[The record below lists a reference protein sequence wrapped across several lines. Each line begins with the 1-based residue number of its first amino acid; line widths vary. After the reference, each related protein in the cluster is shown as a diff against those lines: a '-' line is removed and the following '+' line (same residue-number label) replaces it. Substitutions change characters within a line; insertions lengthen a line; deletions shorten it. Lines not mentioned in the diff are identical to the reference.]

1 MNPLFVGIDVSSRSN
16 VAYLMKPD
24 GSKHSSF
31 SVQNNLGGAKILSE
45 KIVSAL
51 SSMHL
56 SDVVIGL
63 EATSIYGDSL
73 VYALRED
80 GSLGRFQRKIHVL
93 NPKQVRKF
101 KEAYSDLPKN
111 DFVDAFVIADHLRFG
126 RIAKEVY
133 MDDYRYQALRTLTRA
148 RFDVIQNLTREK
160 QRFANYL
167 FLKCSGIAQEKD
179 IQNTSATTIALMEQF
194 ETVDDL
200 ANADLDELTF
210 FIDEKGRNF
219 ADPVAKA
226 KAIRSAAR
234 DSYRLPVTVNNSVNQ
249 AMSVSIASMR
259 ALKEQVKVLDKAIE
273 QQFEIIPNT
282 LTSIPGIG
290 KVYSAGIIAEIGDIH
305 RFDSQAS
312 VAKFAGLVWHK
323 DQSGEFEAEHS
334 RMIKS
339 GNRYLRY
346 YLLEAANSV
355 RRCDSEFRRYYD
367 LKYHE
372 VNKYQHKRALALTA
386 RKLVRLV
393 FRLLKDNRLKLAVPG
408 YEMKLDLGK
417 KVCIIGGGEVA
428 CETAEMLMADA
439 RPNSFAT
446 TGSIGDVEVTLV
458 EMQPQLMTG
467 VCLPNR
473 NIALASLRREGVK
486 SYINSKVLEVTEHEV
501 KIQHKDGT
509 EEWLKGFD
517 YIVLGLGSRKYDPL
531 SEELKAFVPEVH
543 VIGDAIK
550 PGQSSDAMHQG
561 FHVGYEL

>member
-1 MNPLFVGIDVSSRSN
+1 MVCSGMILIREVADAPVIMGISKPAGLKSPCGEVKIVNPLFVGIDVSSGSN

-31 SVQNNLGGAKILSE
+31 SVQNNLGGAKMLSE
-45 KIVSAL
+45 RIVSAL
-51 SSMHL
+51 SSMRL

-63 EATSIYGDSL
+63 EATSIYGNNL

-80 GSLGRFQRKIHVL
+80 GSLSRFQRKIHVL
-93 NPKQVRKF
+93 NPKQVKKF
-101 KEAYSDLPKN
+101 KEAYPDLPKN
-111 DFVDAFVIADHLRFG
+111 DFVDAFAIADHLRFG

-160 QRFANYL
+160 RFANYL

-179 IQNTSATTIALMEQF
+179 IQNTSATTIALMEHF

-200 ANADLDELTF
+200 ANTDLDELTD
-210 FIDEKGRNF
+210 FIAQAGRGRFVDPDATARAVRAAAKG
-219 ADPVAKA
+219 
-226 KAIRSAAR
+226 
-234 DSYRLPVTVNNSVNQ
+234 SYRLPKTVNDTVNQ

-312 VAKFAGLVWHK
+312 VAKFAGLVWTQH
-323 DQSGEFEAEHS
+323 QSGEFEAEHS

-346 YLLEAANSV
+346 YLPEAANSV

-367 LKYHE
+367 LKFKE
-372 VNKYQHKRALALTA
+372 INKYQHKRALALTA

-393 FRLLKDNRLKLAVPG
+393 FRLLKDNRLYIP
-408 YEMKLDLGK
+408 
-417 KVCIIGGGEVA
+417 
-428 CETAEMLMADA
+428 
-439 RPNSFAT
+439 S
-446 TGSIGDVEVTLV
+446 
-458 EMQPQLMTG
+458 
-467 VCLPNR
+467 
-473 NIALASLRREGVK
+473 EG
-486 SYINSKVLEVTEHEV
+486 
-501 KIQHKDGT
+501 
-509 EEWLKGFD
+509 
-517 YIVLGLGSRKYDPL
+517 
-531 SEELKAFVPEVH
+531 
-543 VIGDAIK
+543 
-550 PGQSSDAMHQG
+550 
-561 FHVGYEL
+561 